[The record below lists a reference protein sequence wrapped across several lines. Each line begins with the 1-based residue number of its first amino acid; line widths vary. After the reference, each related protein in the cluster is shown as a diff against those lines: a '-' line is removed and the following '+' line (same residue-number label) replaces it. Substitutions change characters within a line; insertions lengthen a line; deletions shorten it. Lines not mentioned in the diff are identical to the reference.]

1 MRSFGALAALSFFL
15 AACDGE
21 IAHPEPV
28 SGLENPKTPV
38 VEKPVVPEVE
48 RPTSLPLPKG
58 FEVPELKLKLELA
71 SIKGETIG
79 LNVFEREFV
88 IMQAIVFPG
97 INILWIGCVLMAM
110 GTFMAVRQRLKRGAA
125 QA

>member
-1 MRSFGALAALSFFL
+1 MRDSVTTAVLGPEFTAYSLQITV
-15 AACDGE
+15 CDVYDSTRCFQ
-21 IAHPEPV
+21 A
-28 SGLENPKTPV
+28 
-38 VEKPVVPEVE
+38 KPVMITRLDQPVAN
-48 RPTSLPLPKG
+48 KG

-71 SIKGETIG
+71 SIKGEAIG